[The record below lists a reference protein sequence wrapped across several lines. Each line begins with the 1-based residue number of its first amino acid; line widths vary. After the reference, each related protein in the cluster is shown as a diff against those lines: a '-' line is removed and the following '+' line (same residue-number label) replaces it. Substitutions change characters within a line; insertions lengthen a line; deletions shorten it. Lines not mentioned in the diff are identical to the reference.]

1 MKIITFMWKVIISL
15 FYVMLRYKNEITFI
29 NTDHNYIILLL
40 FFLGLSYV
48 VNFQRGLVRHSLL
61 EFAIPIIVW
70 NASLYLSLLSVLI
83 LKNRKFF
90 LPVFCVLMVFFGT
103 IRTGNCYSRYSIADL
118 THIKMQQINKC
129 WKENKYATK
138 TNKGKTSVTRI
149 QWSEGLKNYAF
160 PLNKVLN
167 ILLTNQETYLDFM
180 NRSFLYSVL
189 QRKSPVYVSQSP
201 LQLSGEYTQER
212 FIEDVY
218 NQLKTI
224 PLAILPIGEKRASS
238 GLDGIK
244 NNYRYYKVAEFIY
257 TNYQPLCQIDEYAI
271 WVTKE
276 RYTDMKTKL
285 DKYFSTG
292 QDAVKNVVLSK
303 LSKAAVHSCQL
314 RYDTDSY
321 DLMIKTSGGD
331 PFIYDIQD
339 MLFCREF
346 VGKEIVVKVIC
357 NSDVSGPMQLFY
369 TTEAKENYNAKKVVT
384 VNVGKDTIA
393 KFKVPVTKYTKMRLD
408 FPEKSNVTIKAIEI
422 EDSMRIKSLDYGYDG
437 PENGGNHIKYSY
449 AHLHNLIE
457 LPVIWAEKDIKNAI
471 HNKVIADL
479 REEKG
484 VYSIPT
490 DANSGAAKGNYLLLT
505 CTNTDKKIVDRYL
518 ALGNIEKGK
527 FAEKCRFNYKLHP
540 GKHSYLFRIS
550 TEYYWHIGQ
559 LNTVKINSYNGLSN
573 ISMKI
578 LEGD

>member
-1 MKIITFMWKVIISL
+1 M
-15 FYVMLRYKNEITFI
+15 
-29 NTDHNYIILLL
+29 
-40 FFLGLSYV
+40 
-48 VNFQRGLVRHSLL
+48 
-61 EFAIPIIVW
+61 
-70 NASLYLSLLSVLI
+70 
-83 LKNRKFF
+83 
-90 LPVFCVLMVFFGT
+90 
-103 IRTGNCYSRYSIADL
+103 
-118 THIKMQQINKC
+118 
-129 WKENKYATK
+129 
-138 TNKGKTSVTRI
+138 
-149 QWSEGLKNYAF
+149 
-160 PLNKVLN
+160 
-167 ILLTNQETYLDFM
+167 
-180 NRSFLYSVL
+180 
-189 QRKSPVYVSQSP
+189 
-201 LQLSGEYTQER
+201 
-212 FIEDVY
+212 
-218 NQLKTI
+218 
-224 PLAILPIGEKRASS
+224 
-238 GLDGIK
+238 
-244 NNYRYYKVAEFIY
+244 
-257 TNYQPLCQIDEYAI
+257 
-271 WVTKE
+271 
-276 RYTDMKTKL
+276 

-314 RYDTDSY
+314 RYDTDSH

-339 MLFCREF
+339 MLFCSEF

-457 LPVIWAEKDIKNAI
+457 LPVIWAEKDIKKAI
-471 HNKVIADL
+471 HNNVVADL

-490 DANSGAAKGNYLLLT
+490 NANSGAAKGTYLLLTCTSSEKKIVDRHLALGNIEKGIYSIPSIANTCAAKGNYLLLT
-505 CTNTDKKIVDRYL
+505 CTNTDKKIEDRYL

-559 LNTVKINSYNGLSN
+559 LNKAKINSYNGLRN
-573 ISMKI
+573 ITMKI